1 MIAAVKLKKRKQYN
15 NFLKLCVKWSWL
27 TLAFKKKAE
36 WMSSKYFMSD
46 DFMVPHCSTNICHF
60 IETNRVNVI
69 CLPYLHPSVLVSFP
83 VMAVVSSLTLQ
94 RDSSP
99 QHYRPDRRTHCDLQ
113 LLWLQGHLDHNH
125 SWTLS
130 IRLYISLSLALSWCM
145 LRAFGINLL
154 LLHIYIFPALSSS
167 RCKLSTWTP
176 LSLSSLDDI
185 HAYICFI

>member
-1 MIAAVKLKKRKQYN
+1 MKLADISIQEEGRMN
-15 NFLKLCVKWSWL
+15 E
-27 TLAFKKKAE
+27 FKILL
-36 WMSSKYFMSD
+36 FMSD

-60 IETNRVNVI
+60 RETNRVNVI

-154 LLHIYIFPALSSS
+154 LLHIYILPALSSS

-176 LSLSSLDDI
+176 SLFHLWMTYMRTSAPYRRI
-185 HAYICFI
+185 HACFLQCHWVLRHLKL